1 MQVSNL
7 SSFVGRISMNLQKPK
22 ISIQKKSK
30 MKKSVLKSSK
40 SKIEENKKKIYKI
53 IEDNLL
59 LTKIKMLRDKND
71 LMFYNS
77 ANEAQNNFEDNMEKL
92 FKEKMD
98 KINEINKKY
107 DTEIYELKQDIE
119 EEDIVKKNN
128 NNTKSNDNDEENNDI
143 DSSLKL
149 IYDNLL
155 DDKKKEIEKI
165 EKEYNIKLNRT
176 KDNYLENFE
185 SEELDERNIIY
196 KNEMIGNLRTQIEDI
211 INPQNNRKVNFDS
224 DIKWIFNENFK

>member
-1 MQVSNL
+1 
-7 SSFVGRISMNLQKPK
+7 MNLQKPK

-107 DTEIYELKQDIE
+107 DTEIYEIKQDIE

-155 DDKKKEIEKI
+155 DDKKKEIENI

-185 SEELDERNIIY
+185 SEELDERSIIY

-211 INPQNNRKVNFDS
+211 INPQNYRKVNFDS
-224 DIKWIFNENFK
+224 DIK

>member
-30 MKKSVLKSSK
+30 MKKSILKSSK

-119 EEDIVKKNN
+119 EEDIIKKNN
-128 NNTKSNDNDEENNDI
+128 NNTKSNDNNEENNDI

-155 DDKKKEIEKI
+155 DDKKKEIENI

-185 SEELDERNIIY
+185 SEELDERSIIY

-211 INPQNNRKVNFDS
+211 INPQNYRKVNFDS
-224 DIKWIFNENFK
+224 DIK

>member
-1 MQVSNL
+1 
-7 SSFVGRISMNLQKPK
+7 MNLQKPK

-119 EEDIVKKNN
+119 EEDIIKKNN
-128 NNTKSNDNDEENNDI
+128 NNTKNNDNDEEKNDI

-155 DDKKKEIEKI
+155 DDKKKEIENI

-185 SEELDERNIIY
+185 SEELDERSIIY

-211 INPQNNRKVNFDS
+211 INPRNYKKVNFDS
-224 DIKWIFNENFK
+224 DIK

>member
-30 MKKSVLKSSK
+30 MKKSILKSSK

-119 EEDIVKKNN
+119 EEDIIKKNN
-128 NNTKSNDNDEENNDI
+128 NNTKSNDNDEEKNDI

-155 DDKKKEIEKI
+155 DDKKKEIENI

-185 SEELDERNIIY
+185 SEELDERSIIY

-211 INPQNNRKVNFDS
+211 INPQNYRKVNFDS
-224 DIKWIFNENFK
+224 DIK

>member
-119 EEDIVKKNN
+119 EEDIIKKNN
-128 NNTKSNDNDEENNDI
+128 NNTKSNDNNEENNDI

-155 DDKKKEIEKI
+155 DDKKKEIENI

-185 SEELDERNIIY
+185 SEELDERSIIY

-211 INPQNNRKVNFDS
+211 INPQNYRKVNFDS
-224 DIKWIFNENFK
+224 DINFSNK

>member
-107 DTEIYELKQDIE
+107 DNEIYELKQDIE
-119 EEDIVKKNN
+119 EEDIINKNKNSNN
-128 NNTKSNDNDEENNDI
+128 NGNDI
-143 DSSLKL
+143 QEFDVNSSLKL
-149 IYDNLL
+149 ICDNLL
-155 DDKKKEIEKI
+155 DDKKKEIEKL
-165 EKEYNIKLNRT
+165 EKEYNIKLTRL
-176 KDNYLENFE
+176 KDNYKDNFE
-185 SEELDERNIIY
+185 SEELDERSIIY

-211 INPQNNRKVNFDS
+211 IKPPNYKKVIFDL
-224 DIKWIFNENFK
+224 D

>member
-119 EEDIVKKNN
+119 EEDIIKKNN
-128 NNTKSNDNDEENNDI
+128 NNTKSNDNNEENHNI

-149 IYDNLL
+149 IYDNLI
-155 DDKKKEIEKI
+155 DDKKKEIENI

-185 SEELDERNIIY
+185 SEELDERSIIY

-224 DIKWIFNENFK
+224 DIK

>member
-77 ANEAQNNFEDNMEKL
+77 ANEAQNNFEENMEKL

-119 EEDIVKKNN
+119 EEDIIKKNN
-128 NNTKSNDNDEENNDI
+128 NNTKSNDNNEENNDI

-185 SEELDERNIIY
+185 SEELDERSIIY

-224 DIKWIFNENFK
+224 DIK

>member
-155 DDKKKEIEKI
+155 DDKKKEIENI

-185 SEELDERNIIY
+185 SEELDERSIIY

-224 DIKWIFNENFK
+224 DIKI

>member
-1 MQVSNL
+1 
-7 SSFVGRISMNLQKPK
+7 MNLQKPK

-119 EEDIVKKNN
+119 EEDIIKKNN
-128 NNTKSNDNDEENNDI
+128 NNTKSNDNNEENNDI

-155 DDKKKEIEKI
+155 DDKKKEIENI

-185 SEELDERNIIY
+185 SEELDERSIIY

-211 INPQNNRKVNFDS
+211 INPQNYRKVNFDS
-224 DIKWIFNENFK
+224 DIK